1 MELRQVRIR
10 PWSREFSLV
19 KRLLKSQIPASELL
33 PMVELRFATPLK
45 KADCT
50 GFYAGN
56 EFVGFY
62 YVIKADRAV
71 FLLYL
76 VVNPKVQSKGYGAA
90 ILRELAKNYSG
101 KQIDMHIEIPRDL
114 SSPDEQAARRYRFY
128 ERAGCRYTGWR
139 TADDGVDY
147 WILSNLGEGFDLEV
161 HKQFLQKDRA
171 TGQMI
176 LIHDE
181 SGTEQN
187 ET

>member
-1 MELRQVRIR
+1 
-10 PWSREFSLV
+10 
-19 KRLLKSQIPASELL
+19 
-33 PMVELRFATPLK
+33 
-45 KADCT
+45 
-50 GFYAGN
+50 
-56 EFVGFY
+56 
-62 YVIKADRAV
+62 
-71 FLLYL
+71 
-76 VVNPKVQSKGYGAA
+76 
-90 ILRELAKNYSG
+90 
-101 KQIDMHIEIPRDL
+101 MHIEIPRDL

-128 ERAGCRYTGWR
+128 ERAGFRYTGWR